1 MTSYWRMAK
10 TGAWIVGA
18 DDGTQCS
25 ASADTVVIQSDDDD
39 QDVMVLRSDR
49 TLSDVAR
56 NAAMKKPAPMCE
68 ACDAPIGVNDTC
80 LSGNTKL
87 CELCDLSEWTA
98 HMCSE
103 CISRPALW
111 QTEYTPLC
119 SENLCDVCDLI
130 QWVQRHGIW

>member
-1 MTSYWRMAK
+1 MAN
-10 TGAWIVGA
+10 TGACNPRAWIVGA

-39 QDVMVLRSDR
+39 QEDQHIIGTIGDM
-49 TLSDVAR
+49 AR
-56 NAAMKKPAPMCE
+56 KAGSKKAAAMCE
-68 ACDAPIGVNDTC
+68 ACNECIVHVATC

-98 HMCSE
+98 YMCSE
-103 CISRPALW
+103 CISRPALG